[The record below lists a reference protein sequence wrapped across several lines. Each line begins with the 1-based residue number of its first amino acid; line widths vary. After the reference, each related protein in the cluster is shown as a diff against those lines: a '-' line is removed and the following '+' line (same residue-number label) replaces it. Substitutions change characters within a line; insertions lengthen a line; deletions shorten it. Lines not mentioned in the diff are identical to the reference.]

1 MSQKQLRRSA
11 WPSLQW
17 SSDELIA
24 ARGLD
29 NDIQARKR
37 KTKERQACELECF
50 FFSCGV
56 RERCFFRPNPKYIC
70 TAVPSIRE
78 DDIDLFV
85 LVLLWMLRVLLLLLL
100 ISKTAV
106 SLRSV

>member
-29 NDIQARKR
+29 NDIQASKKDRR
-37 KTKERQACELECF
+37 SGACVISTI
-50 FFSCGV
+50 FSCGV
-56 RERCFFRPNPKYIC
+56 RG
-70 TAVPSIRE
+70 
-78 DDIDLFV
+78 DG
-85 LVLLWMLRVLLLLLL
+85 
-100 ISKTAV
+100 
-106 SLRSV
+106 